1 MTALPS
7 PFEQSEPYPIPM
19 AWLAHIRNPTALDV
33 LEVLLLHSY
42 DGDVIFGNLN
52 EERWPQQDDHTRRLR
67 ALFGRQ
73 HYS

>member
-42 DGDVIFGNLN
+42 DGDVILSLI
-52 EERWPQQDDHTRRLR
+52 HI
-67 ALFGRQ
+67 
-73 HYS
+73 